1 MGEIQGKL
9 PIWETSG
16 ELMAKHIRAI
26 GELTFGTGTRCGRP
40 VALTLPVHASFS
52 SAGGAGYWGPCEA
65 QVRGFC

>member
-16 ELMAKHIRAI
+16 ELLAKHIRAI

-40 VALTLPVHASFS
+40 VVLTLPV
-52 SAGGAGYWGPCEA
+52 PCILLIS
-65 QVRGFC
+65 RRCWLLGTM